1 MLKKILSPK
10 SCAQCRLCCGF
21 DKTDLWEIPVVSA
34 ETADYIRSNVGGDYF
49 LFPKGKSFVFGMDFG
64 EDGIAWCPMLT
75 DKGCRLGDNKP
86 FDCRVWPLRVMR
98 LENMLAVVI
107 SPVCETTSQ
116 LSLAKLMEF
125 VNGGMAKTIFDE
137 AERNPDIVKDYI
149 EGYPILAIKKIK

>member
-1 MLKKILSPK
+1 
-10 SCAQCRLCCGF
+10 
-21 DKTDLWEIPVVSA
+21 
-34 ETADYIRSNVGGDYF
+34 
-49 LFPKGKSFVFGMDFG
+49 
-64 EDGIAWCPMLT
+64 MLT